1 MRVRDR
7 RTFDGDPPRN
17 VHRSGDSGGEGSGDD
32 LRGTG
37 EAFLAAADEA
47 INRAL
52 SGNSERFLAQNRQM
66 GGQ

>member
-7 RTFDGDPPRN
+7 LGPEDLVPQVAQTSNDVDGESDA
-17 VHRSGDSGGEGSGDD
+17 
-32 LRGTG
+32 LRGDG
-37 EAFLAAADEA
+37 AAFLAAADDA

-52 SGNSERFLAQNRQM
+52 SRNSEEFLSQNRQM

>member
-1 MRVRDR
+1 MRLRDR
-7 RTFDGDPPRN
+7 LEPEDTTTPQFQTADAGGDGDT
-17 VHRSGDSGGEGSGDD
+17 
-32 LRGTG
+32 LRGAG

-52 SGNSERFLAQNRQM
+52 SGNSEEFLAQNRQM

>member
-1 MRVRDR
+1 MRARDR
-7 RTFDGDPPRN
+7 RTFDDDLPRN
-17 VHRSGDSGGEGSGDD
+17 VRASGDSGGEGTSNE
-32 LRGTG
+32 LRGAG

-52 SGNSERFLAQNRQM
+52 SGSSEQFLAQNRQM

>member
-1 MRVRDR
+1 MRLRDR
-7 RTFDGDPPRN
+7 HVFDEDPARN
-17 VHRSGDSGGEGSGDD
+17 RSERSDAGGSGDGD
-32 LRGTG
+32 ELREAG

-52 SGNSERFLAQNRQM
+52 SGNSEEFLAQNRQM